1 MSEIVDILT
10 DSINKLIANS
20 TSPKKIES
28 LRKKHDAKL
37 HFIPYKYRL
46 FGGLLQSMNI
56 QFGNFLEKVIAEV
69 LRRNPANEIIEKY
82 SGTKNTKFHISRRA
96 EALIDDYI
104 ARCQSA
110 NYNEQQQIEE
120 YRLLLEKI
128 KTIETSGTEATV
140 DYYNDVDV
148 LFRNKETNIYYYVEI
163 KYNDDH
169 DTGKFIDINR

>member
-1 MSEIVDILT
+1 M
-10 DSINKLIANS
+10 
-20 TSPKKIES
+20 
-28 LRKKHDAKL
+28 
-37 HFIPYKYRL
+37 
-46 FGGLLQSMNI
+46 
-56 QFGNFLEKVIAEV
+56 
-69 LRRNPANEIIEKY
+69 
-82 SGTKNTKFHISRRA
+82 
-96 EALIDDYI
+96 IDDYI

-169 DTGKFIDINR
+169 DTGKFIDINRKILKTYACLQHEFGSEITVVPLLYYFNNKKMKGNIFLPESCAIYRGKRFFESFATISYDELDHCMKNISEKEETKQIFDALYHKIVD